1 MVKELLR
8 DFNSSFLLTSI
19 ISGLI
24 SSYLWPPMSLFITSL
39 NSGSNGNCYYVGNDT
54 EAVLVDAGLSCRETD
69 KRMSRLGLSMEKVK
83 ALFISHEHSD
93 HIRGVEVLAKK
104 YRFPIYITD
113 NTRISGKLKIDPLLV
128 KTFEAYKPIAVGDLN
143 IVPFKKLHD
152 AADPYSFTISGNGV
166 NIGVYTDI
174 GAPCEHLIN
183 NFKQCHAAFL
193 EANYDSKMLDEGNYP
208 YYLKKR
214 ISGGHGH
221 LSNHQALHI
230 FKTHRSPALSLLLL
244 SHLSKNN
251 NTPELAHEL
260 FMQHAG
266 NTQIVVASRYEETA
280 VYEITANPA
289 AEIKVSVMRSEQMS
303 LF

>member
-1 MVKELLR
+1 
-8 DFNSSFLLTSI
+8 
-19 ISGLI
+19 
-24 SSYLWPPMSLFITSL
+24 MSLFITSL
-39 NSGSNGNCYYVGNDT
+39 NSGSNGNCYYVGNDE
-54 EAVLVDAGLSCRETD
+54 EAVLVDAGISCRETD
-69 KRMSRLGLSMEKVK
+69 KRM

-104 YRFPIYITD
+104 YQIPVYITPR
-113 NTRISGKLKIDPLLV
+113 TMVSGKLRIDPMLV
-128 KTFEAYKPIAVGDLN
+128 RSFEAHEEIKVGALSV
-143 IVPFKKLHD
+143 VPFKKYHD

-166 NIGVYTDI
+166 NVGVYTDI
-174 GAPCEHLIN
+174 GAPCEHLIK
-183 NFKQCHAAFL
+183 NFRKCHAAFL

-230 FKTHRSPALSLLLL
+230 FKTHRSPDLRILLL

-251 NTPELAHEL
+251 NTPELAQDL

-266 NTQIVVASRYEETA
+266 ETHIVVASRYEETP
-280 VYEITANPA
+280 VY
-289 AEIKVSVMRSEQMS
+289 KVSAGPVSETAFSTTRSEQMS

>member
-1 MVKELLR
+1 MVFQGETLPHI
-8 DFNSSFLLTSI
+8 SFLCIL
-19 ISGLI
+19 
-24 SSYLWPPMSLFITSL
+24 MSLFITSL
-39 NSGSNGNCYYVGNDT
+39 NSGSNGNCYYIGNDN
-54 EAVLVDAGLSCRETD
+54 EAVLVDAGISCRETD
-69 KRMSRLGLSMEKVK
+69 KRMARLGLSMLKVK
-83 ALFISHEHSD
+83 ALFVSHEHSD

-104 YRFPIYITD
+104 YQLPVYITPR
-113 NTRISGKLKIDPLLV
+113 TLSSGKLRIDPMLV
-128 KTFEAYKPIAVGDLN
+128 RSFESHEEIVIGGLT

-152 AADPYSFTISGNGV
+152 AADPYSFTVSGNGV

-183 NFKQCHAAFL
+183 NFKKCHAAFL
-193 EANYDSKMLDEGNYP
+193 ESNYDSKMLDEGNYP

-230 FKTHRSPALSLLLL
+230 FKTHRSSSLSLLLL

-251 NTPELAHEL
+251 NTPELAHDL

-266 NTQIVVASRYEETA
+266 DTQIVVASRYEETA
-280 VYEITANPA
+280 VYEVSAGPA
-289 AEIKVSVMRSEQMS
+289 SERVVSAIRSEQMS